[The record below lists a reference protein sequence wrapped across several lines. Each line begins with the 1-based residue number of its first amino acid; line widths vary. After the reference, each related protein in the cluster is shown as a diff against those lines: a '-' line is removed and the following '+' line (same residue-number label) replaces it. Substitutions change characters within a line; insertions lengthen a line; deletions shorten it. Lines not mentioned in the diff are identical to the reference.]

1 MDLGSDGILKLDQT
15 IKFSTDETFVSCVI
29 KNGELFAKAEIPEG
43 WQNVTVSPV
52 INLSG
57 AITAADGDFSEGG
70 VEPGKS
76 YLINKHLD
84 LGGRTYSS
92 GNINVVS
99 NITITLNNSTL
110 VFTDENSIDVNI
122 DCKINSIEQVTVN
135 LEDIKDSLN
144 LNVNED
150 MPGDVKNYIEYIKLE
165 KSGFTAEYVNE
176 LPEGND
182 IKLETYSDFFE
193 IGSVSDKRTVLLKSQ
208 KSENVE
214 FLSDSSGKTIYPTTE
229 GTIDFNVNIKMPGA
243 TVEHPYYATFSNI
256 ELGKSYKFSI
266 LINPVFNWEK
276 IAINLD
282 AMDKVSDTIDTKF
295 TMGTIFD
302 TLSDVLGD
310 STAANK
316 MNFVELPVYI
326 YAVSPDLTELKKI
339 KFSGVINGKVDSE
352 KVPILPNKE
361 EILAGKTESSISV
374 ITKDVVLKKENNI
387 VVTDIE
393 KIPGVFKSDIVDLLN
408 SHSESSLVLDYELGI
423 SSEDG
428 NNYIEIES
436 SEIENIEINSIRLN
450 AMIVIKLKI
459 DIIDDIELNVLK
471 LGDIDED
478 KDLFD
483 RTEPTDFE
491 DFEKYMD
498 IVQKLTLVYSV
509 KNTVLDYVDPQK
521 SASVELYSENP
532 ALNKQLSFGGGS
544 IDFGLEETKNI
555 LRSSKFTPKIT
566 IKAPSGVIEMKRDAE
581 IGMNAAAILYA
592 DGQVV
597 IF

>member
-1 MDLGSDGILKLDQT
+1 
-15 IKFSTDETFVSCVI
+15 
-29 KNGELFAKAEIPEG
+29 
-43 WQNVTVSPV
+43 
-52 INLSG
+52 
-57 AITAADGDFSEGG
+57 
-70 VEPGKS
+70 
-76 YLINKHLD
+76 
-84 LGGRTYSS
+84 
-92 GNINVVS
+92 
-99 NITITLNNSTL
+99 
-110 VFTDENSIDVNI
+110 
-122 DCKINSIEQVTVN
+122 
-135 LEDIKDSLN
+135 
-144 LNVNED
+144 
-150 MPGDVKNYIEYIKLE
+150 MPGDIKNYIEYIKLE

-193 IGSVSDKRTVLLKSQ
+193 IGSVSDKRTVLLKSK

-214 FLSDSSGKTIYPTTE
+214 FLSDSSGKTIYPATE

-295 TMGTIFD
+295 TMGTIFN

-339 KFSGVINGKVDSE
+339 KFSGVITGKVDSE

-393 KIPGVFKSDIVDLLN
+393 KIPGVFKANIVDLLN
-408 SHSESSLVLDYELGI
+408 SHSESSLVLDYKLGI

-436 SEIENIEINSIRLN
+436 SEIENLEINSIRLN